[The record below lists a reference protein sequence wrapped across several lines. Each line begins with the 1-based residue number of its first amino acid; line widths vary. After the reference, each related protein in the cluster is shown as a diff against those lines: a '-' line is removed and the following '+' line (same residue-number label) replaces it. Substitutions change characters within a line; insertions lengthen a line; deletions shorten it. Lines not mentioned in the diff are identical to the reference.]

1 MKKNRPHSFN
11 SRCKQPKINLRDLDQ
26 KSQFGADNSN
36 KESIFRPFIL
46 QCFAG
51 VFGYFFVT
59 CVSPALTKEQI
70 SYICAFA
77 MLSLLIW
84 FKIGD

>member
-1 MKKNRPHSFN
+1 MKKKRTLNFN
-11 SRCKQPKINLRDLDQ
+11 SRSKQPKINLRDFDQ
-26 KSQFGADNSN
+26 KIQLRDENSN

-59 CVSPALTKEQI
+59 CISPALTKEQI